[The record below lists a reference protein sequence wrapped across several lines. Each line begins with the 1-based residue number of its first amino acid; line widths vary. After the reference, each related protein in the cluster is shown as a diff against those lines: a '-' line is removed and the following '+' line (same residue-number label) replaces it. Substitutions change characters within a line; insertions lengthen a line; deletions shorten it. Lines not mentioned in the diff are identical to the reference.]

1 MGFGAALMVDF
12 SRDNVNPLQAGWEG
26 FASPGSGG
34 AAVTTSF
41 ANDSLAG
48 AGGSVAVTLGGNT
61 HTRTYAP
68 ATGIFAAQSDLLR
81 DGPLMNAAGTITIG
95 IGGLLPG
102 VYQLTTINHTT
113 QFGASERSPNP
124 ITVQLTDSQ
133 NTDLLITDTLLTSDN
148 ASTALSTLTLQF
160 TSDGVN
166 PVSIDFTK
174 PVSASGDHFALP
186 GFALDLL
193 GKTGVRITDISH
205 DANSG
210 RLSISWESKQGK
222 LYTLRSELDPSAALP
237 LDWPIFSDGQTPIEE
252 VAATPPLN
260 NM

>member
-1 MGFGAALMVDF
+1 MRTITRFRHARSSSFASICLLICCSPVGFGAALMVDF

-133 NTDLLITDTLLTSDN
+133 NTDLLITDTLFASDN
-148 ASTALSTLTLQF
+148 ASAALSTLTLQF

-174 PVSASGDHFALP
+174 PFSASGDHFAIAGL
-186 GFALDLL
+186 
-193 GKTGVRITDISH
+193 
-205 DANSG
+205 
-210 RLSISWESKQGK
+210 
-222 LYTLRSELDPSAALP
+222 ELDVIPEPSAVLLAGLGLCFTCARRSRP
-237 LDWPIFSDGQTPIEE
+237 SKK
-252 VAATPPLN
+252 
-260 NM
+260 